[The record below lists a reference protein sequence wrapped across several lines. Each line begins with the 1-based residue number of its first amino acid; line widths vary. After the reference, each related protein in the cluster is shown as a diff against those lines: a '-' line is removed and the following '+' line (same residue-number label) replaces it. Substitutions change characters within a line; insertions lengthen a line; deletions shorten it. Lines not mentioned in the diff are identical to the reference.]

1 MMSKKVRTEYMKRFR
16 EPKWETFSKCYEDS
30 LKYRL
35 TRRVME
41 HSHKPWF
48 WEGWDGGSDSS
59 GRSTPRPSR
68 NKVVPLSLPR
78 SSSSEGQQRLCEL
91 SATRPS
97 DEPAVTSED
106 AAAPPEAVV
115 DGNEVGGASD
125 PPLVDATI
133 DNGPVDSTSSDGEPA
148 NPRPKRRHRR
158 RAPRSEPGRHDDK
171 SGRKQRAKSQP
182 PSCSRDAAWSAVRP
196 DWTER
201 HAAQVGLQNLL
212 VPRHSDHS
220 AALRR
225 ARSADLDK
233 LHRSPLTASDDRW
246 MTEYMRCFSARLR

>member
-59 GRSTPRPSR
+59 GRSTPRPTR
-68 NKVVPLSLPR
+68 NKVAPLSLPR
-78 SSSSEGQQRLCEL
+78 SASEGQQRLCQ
-91 SATRPS
+91 P
-97 DEPAVTSED
+97 DVTGED
-106 AAAPPEAVV
+106 SAAAPPEAVV
-115 DGNEVGGASD
+115 DGDEVGGASD
-125 PPLVDATI
+125 PPLVDATV

-148 NPRPKRRHRR
+148 NPRPKRRHRHR
-158 RAPRSEPGRHDDK
+158 TPRSEPGHHDDK

-182 PSCSRDAAWSAVRP
+182 PSCGRDGAWSAVRP
-196 DWTER
+196 DWSER
-201 HAAQVGLQNLL
+201 HAAQ
-212 VPRHSDHS
+212 RHSDHS

-225 ARSADLDK
+225 ARSADLDR
-233 LHRSPLTASDDRW
+233 LHRSPLAASDDRW